1 MGFFAGAVIYKG
13 GEQAQQNAAE
23 HAGIH
28 SLDAQHHGL
37 ACAVQA
43 GKRIR
48 LRQQA
53 QLGQRYIARC
63 QVDKIAHQG
72 DERRLML
79 FPLCQR
85 RRKPGAEQHAQI

>member
-1 MGFFAGAVIYKG
+1 MKPVTAAMAFWIG
-13 GEQAQQNAAE
+13 GQTKQAQQNAAE

-72 DERRLML
+72 R
-79 FPLCQR
+79 
-85 RRKPGAEQHAQI
+85 

>member
-1 MGFFAGAVIYKG
+1 MKPVTAAIAFWIG
-13 GEQAQQNAAE
+13 GQT
-23 HAGIH
+23 
-28 SLDAQHHGL
+28 
-37 ACAVQA
+37 
-43 GKRIR
+43 K
-48 LRQQA
+48 QA

-85 RRKPGAEQHAQI
+85 RRKTGAEQHAQI